1 MAGLNRKLLQG
12 TLNIIR
18 FNIHTYIFALLILSI
33 TFLGIYYSHG
43 FLKVIFQLV
52 FSGTILTLLLSLSIS
67 AYIYDFSD
75 FYSLKWLDKLD
86 IGNQGIALNIHSG
99 YDETSSILKAKYP
112 NLEWKVM
119 DFYNPTQ
126 HTERSIELARKA
138 YPNSSDTIQI
148 ATNAIPVQTGEV
160 SNVFLIFGAH
170 EIRDDDERIGFFKE
184 LNRVLNLNGSVFV
197 VEHLRNFNNFLA
209 YNIGF
214 MHFFSNS
221 TWLTT
226 FKEANLEVVSDQ
238 KINQFVHLYQL
249 KKDAATS

>member
-1 MAGLNRKLLQG
+1 MAELNRKLFQG

-18 FNIHTYIFALLILSI
+18 FNIHTYIFALIVLSI
-33 TFLGIYYSHG
+33 TFLGIYFSHG
-43 FLKVIFQLV
+43 FLKIIFQLV
-52 FSGTILTLLLSLSIS
+52 FSGTILTLLLSLSVS

-75 FYSLKWLDKLD
+75 LYSFKWLDKVDLD
-86 IGNQGIALNIHSG
+86 KQGIALNIHTG
-99 YDETSSILKAKYP
+99 FDETSTILKAKYP

-119 DFYNPTQ
+119 DFYEPTL

-148 ATNAIPVQTGEV
+148 ATNAIPVQAEKV
-160 SNVFLIFGAH
+160 SNVFLIFAAH
-170 EIRDDDERIGFFKE
+170 EIRNDDERIGFFKE
-184 LNRVLNLNGSVFV
+184 LNRILNLNGSIFV
-197 VEHLRNFNNFLA
+197 VEHLRDFNNFLA

-221 TWLTT
+221 TWFTT
-226 FKEANLEVVSDQ
+226 FKESKFKIVSYQ

-249 KKDAATS
+249 KKDEATG